1 MCNFHFI
8 IQEIRLNISFTQ
20 QTSTFCFIIK
30 VLIVEV
36 IMLDATL
43 SILILVAIIYLIFII
58 LGFVFIMKKRGS
70 MKQTIDPKPDQNFN
84 VRNEQEER

>member
-1 MCNFHFI
+1 M
-8 IQEIRLNISFTQ
+8 
-20 QTSTFCFIIK
+20 
-30 VLIVEV
+30 IVEV